1 MTLSLDEVRSIR
13 FPMARKPNE
22 DGYRA
27 SSVDKFMD
35 ELEISYADL
44 VNENEKLKANAGSG
58 EENAKLGQ
66 QVEQLNNQV
75 TGLGRENEQLR
86 AQLNDLRSSS
96 DQGSAAAAQLSGE
109 NEQLRAQIAEL
120 QSRLQD
126 AQNAAAA
133 TSVQPAV
140 SGEPQHV
147 VVTTAEEAG
156 PWAARLLE
164 MSTREADQLVEEA
177 NRKAAELQSGAESEA
192 ERIRSDA
199 RVQADQ
205 LVEEATQKAA
215 RLDYE
220 ARNTAD
226 RVTAEAQENAKRV
239 TDEAQQRADALDG
252 EVASKRAELLSALE
266 AERDN
271 LTASVSQL
279 RGFESE
285 YRSNIEGQIQR
296 HLESLRSLSLRPT
309 AGGQTPRLD
318 ALLGNQ
324 ED

>member
-44 VNENEKLKANAGSG
+44 VNENEKLKASAGSS

-66 QVEQLNNQV
+66 QIDQLNGQV
-75 TGLGRENEQLR
+75 ASLGQENEQLR
-86 AQLNDLRSSS
+86 AQLNDLRSST

-109 NEQLRAQIAEL
+109 NEQLRAQVAEL
-120 QSRLQD
+120 QSQLQA
-126 AQNAAAA
+126 AQNAAA
-133 TSVQPAV
+133 TSVQPAT
-140 SGEPQHV
+140 GEPQHI

-177 NRKAAELQSGAESEA
+177 NRKAAELQAGAESEA
-192 ERIRSDA
+192 ERIRTEA
-199 RVQADQ
+199 RNQADQ

-220 ARNTAD
+220 ARNTAE
-226 RVTAEAQENAKRV
+226 RVTVEAQENARRV

-252 EVASKRAELLSALE
+252 EVASKRTELLSALE

-279 RGFESE
+279 RGFEAE
-285 YRSNIEGQIQR
+285 YRSNIEVQIQR
-296 HLESLRSLSLRPT
+296 HLESLRSLSLRPS

-324 ED
+324 EG